1 VKDQERAKNCRSFL
15 SARLFI
21 LLAKE
26 SGTTTFA
33 GVVSWLDEE
42 VFYWIEQNNSEDEG
56 VYNYSLFELV
66 MDNADVIEWVDNCSL
81 SERRVGQ
88 PLIQLVL
95 DIS

>member
-1 VKDQERAKNCRSFL
+1 
-15 SARLFI
+15 
-21 LLAKE
+21 
-26 SGTTTFA
+26 
-33 GVVSWLDEE
+33 
-42 VFYWIEQNNSEDEG
+42 
-56 VYNYSLFELV
+56 